1 MVYSYCVLF
10 DSKVWRFL
18 KLLTEKLF
26 GETAYYDFTHSSR
39 STKSPKIYQLGE
51 AKNLRSTLSQG
62 LEFSKAGW
70 NSTPEGQLL
79 KLLDLPK
86 NLEPRFSSNRAISFF
101 FSLSLSFSLVLF
113 FFLLN
118 QDGSTRWLSENF
130 RSTGGTEELKIIRGV
145 SFEIH
150 WRRRWQRGSR
160 KTERERERDAF
171 SQLT

>member
-1 MVYSYCVLF
+1 MILHTQVVRRNHRRSINLAKLRIYDLPYP
-10 DSKVWRFL
+10 KV
-18 KLLTEKLF
+18 
-26 GETAYYDFTHSSR
+26 SN
-39 STKSPKIYQLGE
+39 SPKQAETPLQRVNFSNYSIFRRTSSQDSQATE
-51 AKNLRSTLSQG
+51 PFPSSFLS
-62 LEFSKAGW
+62 L
-70 NSTPEGQLL
+70 
-79 KLLDLPK
+79 
-86 NLEPRFSSNRAISFF
+86 
-101 FSLSLSFSLVLF
+101 SLSLSFF